1 MRHLLQVDEGKAG
14 LDHGR
19 RVWKRFGRP
28 IGRNTVF
35 LWMLVPVFVLLGLR
49 IYVPVLQG
57 IVLAFRQYNMLNLS
71 NTGFNGLVPPCRG
84 CGFAGRPPPRPPA
97 PMERRAPQLISRRRS
112 DYA

>member
-14 LDHGR
+14 LDHGC
-19 RVWKRFGRP
+19 RVWNRFGRP

-71 NTGFNGLVPPCRG
+71 NTGFNGLANFSAVILDVHVSSLQPG
-84 CGFAGRPPPRPPA
+84 AGARAARPG
-97 PMERRAPQLISRRRS
+97 SRRRPGR
-112 DYA
+112 